1 MKQFVF
7 AFASLALACSSTTDE
22 IVQPAD
28 TGGAEVCTPFD
39 AGPKGTPPVLP
50 DSMDGDDAAA
60 TDSATD
66 TGPIVTKA
74 QVDEI
79 FKFGCSI
86 SSCHGS
92 KPGKGNLY
100 IEPPPGNWYT
110 NVVNVPS
117 KTLPSMKLI
126 VPYDPQNS
134 FLVQK
139 LTDGI
144 CALNSQCVDKNCG
157 ERMPQAN
164 DPLEPADRDTIIEW
178 VRQGAKE

>member
-7 AFASLALACSSTTDE
+7 AFALLALACSNSKDGGTE
-22 IVQPAD
+22 PAD
-28 TGGAEVCTPFD
+28 SGAADVCTAFD
-39 AGPKGTPPVLP
+39 AGPKGTPPVIP
-50 DSMDGDDAAA
+50 DSMEGDEAAV
-60 TDSATD
+60 DSATD
-66 TGPIVTKA
+66 TGPIVTKS
-74 QVDEI
+74 QVDDI
-79 FKFGCSI
+79 FKFACSI

-100 IEPPPGNWYT
+100 LEPAPGNWYT
-110 NVVNVPS
+110 QVVNVPS
-117 KTLPSMKLI
+117 TTLPAMKRI

-139 LTDGI
+139 LTDGL

-178 VRQGAKE
+178 IRQGAKE

>member
-7 AFASLALACSSTTDE
+7 ALTFVTLACSSTSETTSP
-22 IVQPAD
+22 PAD
-28 TGGAEVCTPFD
+28 TGGAEVCTAFD
-39 AGPKGTPPVLP
+39 AGPNGTPSSLP
-50 DSMDGDDAAA
+50 DADGDEAAV
-60 TDSATD
+60 DSATD
-66 TGPIVTKA
+66 TGPIVTKS

-92 KPGKGNLY
+92 KPGKGSLY
-100 IEPPPGNWYT
+100 LEPAPGNWYT
-110 NVVNVPS
+110 HVVNVPS
-117 KTLPSMKLI
+117 TTLPSMKLV

-164 DPLEPADRDTIIEW
+164 DPLETADRDTIIEW